1 MERLPAIRPA
11 ELGRAAFAIVLAAV
25 WLAMLLLGRGPLD
38 RSIYQALY
46 VGGRPALIAS
56 ARVFTALG
64 EPTVLIVAGFLVA
77 LWLWRSRDPRLAK
90 VLLLVVLVGRG
101 LAELQK
107 YWIARARPTLEPHLV
122 IVKTSSFPSG
132 HATSSMIFYLTLALM
147 LTAGTRWHRVA
158 ALGAVLVSLLVGL
171 SRVML
176 GVHWPSDVVG
186 GWAFGM
192 LWVLL
197 TLRLTE
203 RLFRADSSSGEKAL

>member
-1 MERLPAIRPA
+1 MERLPAIRSV
-11 ELGRAAFAIVLAAV
+11 ELGRALSAVVLAAV
-25 WLAMLLLGRGPLD
+25 WLPMLLLGRGPLD
-38 RSIYQALY
+38 RDIYQALY
-46 VGGRPALIAS
+46 AGGRPALVVT
-56 ARVFTALG
+56 ARVLTAFG
-64 EPTVLIVAGFLVA
+64 EPTVLVIASVLCGI
-77 LWLWRSRDPRLAK
+77 WLWRTGRARLGL
-90 VLLLVVLVGRG
+90 VLLAVTLVGRA
-101 LAELQK
+101 LAEAQK

-122 IVKTSSFPSG
+122 LVKTSSFPSG
-132 HATSSMIFYLTLALM
+132 HATSSMIFYLTLALV

-158 ALGAVLVSLLVGL
+158 ALSAVLLSVLVGL

-203 RLFRADSSSGEKAL
+203 RLFRSDSSNGKKAL